1 MHVKRQKNKVQS
13 SSQKK
18 KWLPIIALLIIVFLY
33 YGDTLNNGYSLDDDL
48 VTSTDNSVHER
59 VEKGISAIPEIFT
72 THYVQ
77 TDRQQYEY
85 RPVVTSSFAIEYQ
98 LVGGKSIKERASIS
112 HLINVMLYALL
123 IVLIYLLMFKLFPDK
138 GWVFPF
144 MVALLFLIHPVHS
157 EVVNNIKCRDELFV
171 MIFGLLGAFSF
182 LKYVDSGYKKLMHL
196 LLGILMLMLSILSK
210 KVGITFIV
218 LIPLILY
225 FFRDVKIRKFAVL
238 FGLMLI
244 GFFVFFLLKKIAVSD
259 GVVREVMFFENPLY
273 FAESNL
279 DRIPMFFYSIM
290 YYLKMMVFPSPL
302 VYYYGYDQI
311 QIVGWSNPFVWV
323 GVLFVFS
330 GVLFA
335 IKRIRKKE
343 MWAFGFLFFMFG
355 VGGGANL
362 LFPAVGI
369 VAERFVFTGSLGL
382 IFLTVYYGFQLYEKN
397 KKQKSK
403 FAFYGIGG
411 LLLILSF
418 SQVTSR
424 SKDWNSR
431 FSLYKNDIKNLQ
443 NSAKAHSLL
452 GTEYTAKAD
461 SVSRIPGSS
470 HLLSMSYIDSAI
482 LEFESG
488 LEIYDGYF
496 NCANNAGA
504 LIFSRKKDYA
514 RAKPFFSK
522 ALEYKPTYVE
532 ALFNYGNC
540 LQYDLNAINELQLI
554 LKNMKHDSIGSPD
567 LSKQSQIYG
576 EELRSAFALNF
587 IKIEIRKILGS
598 IEINQLNWKEMAMDK
613 ILLIINTHLNVEA
626 GELRSR
632 FNKIEYNKKLSSYF
646 DVMNA
651 ENRLN
656 YLKEFMSYTDMYFSS
671 LIEESM
677 IKQFQLN
684 SNYFD
689 LLKMSLLKQEK
700 ETYDSIQYYWNQ
712 ALDMDK
718 TYYYCYKSLADLY
731 LNAQDFDRF
740 IDINKKAISYG
751 EFETNTE
758 FYLNIGNAYN
768 AQSNFSEAIVY
779 MEKAVV
785 EIDETYIQLYNR
797 NLENSQSRLMGLLNQ
812 KKQILNF
819 IVNICYRSGDTEN
832 RIKYQK
838 LSEELQ

>member
-1 MHVKRQKNKVQS
+1 MR
-13 SSQKK
+13 
-18 KWLPIIALLIIVFLY
+18 
-33 YGDTLNNGYSLDDDL
+33 
-48 VTSTDNSVHER
+48 
-59 VEKGISAIPEIFT
+59 
-72 THYVQ
+72 
-77 TDRQQYEY
+77 
-85 RPVVTSSFAIEYQ
+85 
-98 LVGGKSIKERASIS
+98 
-112 HLINVMLYALL
+112 
-123 IVLIYLLMFKLFPDK
+123 
-138 GWVFPF
+138 
-144 MVALLFLIHPVHS
+144 
-157 EVVNNIKCRDELFV
+157 
-171 MIFGLLGAFSF
+171 
-182 LKYVDSGYKKLMHL
+182 
-196 LLGILMLMLSILSK
+196 
-210 KVGITFIV
+210 
-218 LIPLILY
+218 
-225 FFRDVKIRKFAVL
+225 
-238 FGLMLI
+238 
-244 GFFVFFLLKKIAVSD
+244 
-259 GVVREVMFFENPLY
+259 
-273 FAESNL
+273 
-279 DRIPMFFYSIM
+279 
-290 YYLKMMVFPSPL
+290 
-302 VYYYGYDQI
+302 
-311 QIVGWSNPFVWV
+311 
-323 GVLFVFS
+323 
-330 GVLFA
+330 
-335 IKRIRKKE
+335 
-343 MWAFGFLFFMFG
+343 
-355 VGGGANL
+355 
-362 LFPAVGI
+362 
-369 VAERFVFTGSLGL
+369 
-382 IFLTVYYGFQLYEKN
+382 
-397 KKQKSK
+397 
-403 FAFYGIGG
+403 
-411 LLLILSF
+411 
-418 SQVTSR
+418 
-424 SKDWNSR
+424 
-431 FSLYKNDIKNLQ
+431 
-443 NSAKAHSLL
+443 
-452 GTEYTAKAD
+452 
-461 SVSRIPGSS
+461 
-470 HLLSMSYIDSAI
+470 
-482 LEFESG
+482 
-488 LEIYDGYF
+488 
-496 NCANNAGA
+496 ANNAGA
-504 LIFSRKKDYA
+504 SEYFLERKSIMQEL
-514 RAKPFFSK
+514 KPLSFRRHLK
-522 ALEYKPTYVE
+522 YRPTYVE